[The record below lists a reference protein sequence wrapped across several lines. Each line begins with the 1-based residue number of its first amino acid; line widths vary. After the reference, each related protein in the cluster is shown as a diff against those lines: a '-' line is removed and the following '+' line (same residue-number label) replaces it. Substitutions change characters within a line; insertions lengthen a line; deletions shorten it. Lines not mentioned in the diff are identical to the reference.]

1 MLDILIVS
9 VKGGG
14 KACRMFMG
22 KLEVCIQSS
31 SNTMKNEKGNE
42 RCFYKAG

>member
-1 MLDILIVS
+1 MLDILFVS
-9 VKGGG
+9 VTGG
-14 KACRMFMG
+14 KKAWRMIMG